1 MNDLV
6 YPKILMYSRSFCS
19 DCVRSKAFLDNNN
32 IPYTEINILED
43 TKAQE
48 KVISINNGKAT
59 VPTIIINNSQ
69 KKIILIEPTDT
80 ELAKPIIKLSLD

>member
-48 KVISINNGKAT
+48 KVISLNNGRAT

-69 KKIILIEPTDT
+69 KKRLFY
-80 ELAKPIIKLSLD
+80 L

>member
-6 YPKILMYSRSFCS
+6 YPEILMYSRSFCS
-19 DCVRSKAFLDNNN
+19 DCVRSKAFLDNNK

-48 KVISINNGKAT
+48 KVISINNGRAT
-59 VPTIIINNSQ
+59 VPTIIINNSE
-69 KKIILIEPTDT
+69 KEIILSEPTDS
-80 ELAKPIIKLSLD
+80 ELAEAIGKLSLK

>member
-1 MNDLV
+1 MNNLV

-43 TKAQE
+43 AKSQE
-48 KVISINNGKAT
+48 KVIRLNDGRAT
-59 VPTIIINNSQ
+59 VPTIIINNTE
-69 KKIILIEPTDT
+69 KEIILSEPTDA
-80 ELAKPIIKLSLD
+80 ELAEAISKLSLN